1 MANKKMTQMI
11 QRQALKD
18 EKLQQM
24 HQQAAETAIQS
35 FMEDGFQLKAEY
47 EQKRV
52 KLDFTLGDGKV
63 VTLKVDY
70 ENLTTGLDNIKALI
84 AKLDK

>member
-1 MANKKMTQMI
+1 MI

-24 HQQAAETAIQS
+24 HKQAAETVIQS
-35 FMEDGFQLKAEY
+35 FTEDGFQLRAEY
-47 EQKRV
+47 EPKRV
-52 KLDFTLGDGKV
+52 RLDFTLGDGKV

-70 ENLTTGLDNIKALI
+70 ENLTTGLDNIKALM